1 MATNCDYIEDNVKP
15 QQITKSAAATAT
27 TEATNAS
34 STMSEHA
41 EKQDGREKEKE
52 MAADCQLHQL
62 LCDNQEADSFECAF
76 ESTMDDL
83 EQAVAD
89 GYESDSE
96 ASANGRGTADSSA
109 SSLSQ
114 LGGLGGLQYSQ
125 QLTPQLE
132 MQLQSLP
139 RVNSFDFQSS
149 SSGSSSDNEN
159 DDDDDDVDDMGSV
172 GALNLSAKFARASD
186 ARYDLFHQRPP
197 YLLPS
202 FQERRRLS
210 QCKEED
216 DEDDGGD
223 KSPPVSGDAPR
234 FERASKAPPR
244 PPTPQDAASK
254 EKFRELERLRQQF
267 MHKIDRI
274 NTQQY
279 TSLPPPPPPPP
290 PPIPATILPKALKE
304 LLQSSVEK
312 VSPPATPVQPAVQ
325 PEAATVST
333 PPATPPATPTAAASH
348 LPLQLPHSADQ
359 AVIIKGKFK
368 VTRAQET
375 PQLRV
380 EAQQLRELKPS
391 ANAQTISFPSSFGG
405 YSSVQGLFSQRYG
418 SHRFPAAQPHLSKQF
433 FDSSLVEIR
442 ASNASLNHNQS
453 LNCDSSS
460 NASSLANKPR
470 TPSERELDEI
480 WIRRGPALPGAM
492 NASSNAS
499 PTPSASSAQTAAAVR
514 PVSLG
519 GAATMPRL
527 LLRNESSNSATISP
541 SRQLATS
548 GSVSVSVSEDVSW
561 V

>member
-548 GSVSVSVSEDVSW
+548 GSVSVSVSEDVS
-561 V
+561 